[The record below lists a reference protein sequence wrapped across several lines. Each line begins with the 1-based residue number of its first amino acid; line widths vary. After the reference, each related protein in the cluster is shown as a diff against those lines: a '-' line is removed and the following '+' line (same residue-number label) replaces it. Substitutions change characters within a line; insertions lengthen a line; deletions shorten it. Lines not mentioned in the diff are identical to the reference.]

1 MAHYT
6 ADLVWERGAQP
17 FLDRRFSRRHEI
29 RFDGGVVVPA
39 SASPHVVPPPLSDP
53 SAVDPEEAFVASLS
67 SCHLLWFIALAAQDG
82 FLVDRYEDHAEG
94 TLGRNAEGRMAMT
107 TVTLRPNVRFAPGH
121 APDTATY
128 EALHHKAHEQ
138 CYIANSVKTLVGVEA
153 VMSA

>member
-82 FLVDRYEDHAEG
+82 FIVDRYADHAEG
-94 TLGRNAEGRMAMT
+94 TLGRDADGRMAMT
-107 TVTLRPNVRFAPGH
+107 TVTLRPNVRFAPGQ
-121 APDTATY
+121 APDAATC

-138 CYIANSVKTLVGVEA
+138 CYIANSVKTLVCVEA